1 SLDPEEFRV
10 AEKKREEMIKSGIS
24 FVEKP
29 GFEHPKSVYS
39 SRTLDYLIK
48 NSKVILYNL
57 SNTREMSK
65 HNYSNVS
72 ETLCETKREAEETD
86 DFHEIVD

>member
-1 SLDPEEFRV
+1 DRLKRPTIEEPIENLDPELFR
-10 AEKKREEMIKSGIS
+10 ATEEKREEMIKSGIP

-39 SRTLDYLIK
+39 SRTLDYLIE

-57 SNTREMSK
+57 SNTG
-65 HNYSNVS
+65 
-72 ETLCETKREAEETD
+72 
-86 DFHEIVD
+86 EIS